1 MRVIKSVYCDQLAA
15 VRLPNTTTNWFS
27 IKRGVRQGCV
37 MSPDLFNLYS
47 EVILRE
53 LDDRPEGILV
63 NGVKINNLR
72 YADDT
77 VLLATSASDLQKI
90 FDAVVDAS
98 AKLGLHVNAKK
109 TKVMVVSKSEFTPSC
124 QLQQGNTTIEQVEQF
139 NYLGALVT
147 SDVRCKNEIGKRISI
162 ARDALSD

>member
-1 MRVIKSVYCDQLAA
+1 M
-15 VRLPNTTTNWFS
+15 
-27 IKRGVRQGCV
+27 
-37 MSPDLFNLYS
+37 
-47 EVILRE
+47 
-53 LDDRPEGILV
+53 
-63 NGVKINNLR
+63 
-72 YADDT
+72 
-77 VLLATSASDLQKI
+77 LLATSASDLQKI

-147 SDVRCKNEIGKRISI
+147 SDVRCKNEIRKRISMAKDAFVRLRKVLTDRKLSHVI
-162 ARDALSD
+162 KVRLLKTFVWSALLYGCESWTLTKETMKNIEAAEMWFYRRMLLRISYTERKTNDEVLARIEQ